1 MDNVLSQLINKRNSL
16 RRRIDKWRDV
26 QDAYMPAVTKYRA
39 QSASPD
45 NSFEHPKTIPLF
57 LPSALPP
64 DVLSAI
70 PSNFI
75 KSEIRLRVSQAD
87 DSLHDL
93 KRFLHTTMGLWDFK
107 RTNIGPGQ
115 RSRLRA
121 YATISTYQEKVN
133 RCANRY
139 CAAYKVLS
147 TLDPGGVWTTRLQEL
162 KSTDV
167 GPPVRDMDK
176 APKQKG
182 IHTVN
187 RTNRNDPEASEG
199 RRILSWIWLT
209 GWVQAVSDEE
219 EVTQMEINE
228 SESHIVSLT

>member
-1 MDNVLSQLINKRNSL
+1 V
-16 RRRIDKWRDV
+16 
-26 QDAYMPAVTKYRA
+26 
-39 QSASPD
+39 SPD
-45 NSFEHPKTIPLF
+45 NSFKHPETIPLF

-75 KSEIRLRVSQAD
+75 ESEICLHISQAD

-107 RTNIGPGQ
+107 CTNIGPGQ
-115 RSRLRA
+115 QLRLRA
-121 YATISTYQEKVN
+121 YATISTYWEKVN
-133 RCANRY
+133 WCTNHY
-139 CAAYKVLS
+139 HAAYKVLS
-147 TLDPGGVWTTRLQEL
+147 TLDPGGVWTTCLQEF

-176 APKQKG
+176 ALKQKG

-187 RTNRNDPEASEG
+187 RANRNDPEASEG
-199 RRILSWIWLT
+199 WQILSWIWLT
-209 GWVQAVSDEE
+209 GRVQQICIRVLLGLL
-219 EVTQMEINE
+219 I
-228 SESHIVSLT
+228 